1 MAVTTFE
8 DFYTLV
14 RNNVV
19 YFQYQKGD
27 IELNIK
33 GTLIRDLIPGSD
45 DDLQRYDVAIKL
57 SDYHLGQWIGSDSDE
72 SNILHYIENSN
83 SVNKIPE
90 WLKIYSINYNM
101 WINIEIAKIN
111 SLQVVDS

>member
-19 YFQYQKGD
+19 YFQYQKND
-27 IELNIK
+27 VELNIK

-45 DDLQRYDVAIKL
+45 NDLKRYDDAIKY
-57 SDYHLGQWIGSDSDE
+57 SDYFLDKWFGSDSDR
-72 SNILHYIENSN
+72 NHILYYLEHHKSTT
-83 SVNKIPE
+83 VPE
-90 WLKIYSINYNM
+90 WLKIYSINNGI
-101 WINIEIAKIN
+101 WINVEIAKIN
-111 SLQVVDS
+111 SLQVTDS

>member
-45 DDLQRYDVAIKL
+45 DNLLRYDKSIKY
-57 SDYHLGQWIGSDSDE
+57 SEFHLETWVGSDSDRNE
-72 SNILHYIENSN
+72 IISRLENN
-83 SVNKIPE
+83 HSVYKIPE
-90 WLKIYSINYNM
+90 WLKIYSINYEG
-101 WINIEIAKIN
+101 WINVEIDKIL